1 MPDGNLQSIKM
12 DGRLDDVGQLSEVL
26 QIWIDRQPSD
36 EDLDKTQDI
45 YELPIAE
52 DVVCDFSGCV
62 VDYNNVDYYTNIMTA
77 ACSFTGKTIILITYT
92 YSTLYIS
99 SLTAST
105 VDAIFT
111 TSTNIIPSI
120 KLTTT
125 TTSIVPSLLATINTK
140 DIVITSST
148 TVIPSITWSTTS
160 SIVTSSLATISTND
174 IVITSS
180 TTVIPSI
187 TWNTTSSIETFTS
200 NTVRATTANPTS

>member
-1 MPDGNLQSIKM
+1 
-12 DGRLDDVGQLSEVL
+12 
-26 QIWIDRQPSD
+26 
-36 EDLDKTQDI
+36 
-45 YELPIAE
+45 
-52 DVVCDFSGCV
+52 
-62 VDYNNVDYYTNIMTA
+62 MTA

-125 TTSIVPSLLATINTK
+125 SGSLVPSLLATINTN

-160 SIVTSSLATISTND
+160 SI
-174 IVITSS
+174 
-180 TTVIPSI
+180 
-187 TWNTTSSIETFTS
+187 ETFTS
-200 NTVRATTANPTS
+200 NTVRATTATPTG